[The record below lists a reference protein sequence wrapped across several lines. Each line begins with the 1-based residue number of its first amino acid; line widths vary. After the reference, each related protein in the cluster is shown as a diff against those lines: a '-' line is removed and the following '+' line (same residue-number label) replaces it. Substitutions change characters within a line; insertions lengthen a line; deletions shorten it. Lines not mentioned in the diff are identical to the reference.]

1 MNFALLLA
9 VLCCVTFIVIE
20 ANGKEGHGKEGPLK
34 NSFYAVQKNFYE
46 LQAILDSKVPR
57 DKLVGHTGWLTNM
70 CSYYW
75 NQAHLSRAKTI
86 CEVGFG
92 VGFTSTIWLTAGDA
106 TVYSFDLFPEKGKV
120 VASEEMGDLVN
131 YMATYQNAGIR
142 FLQEKFKGR
151 FHPIK
156 GYSDKTVPEFTRVHS
171 KVRCDIILIDGSHTT
186 QGTLVDFRNFKA
198 LAHKDTTVF
207 IDDLE
212 DPQVS
217 EAIRLAIQENI
228 LAPNMTEC
236 IRGEKYI
243 NPDFGP
249 PGFTELPGDGKHY
262 CRTHYQF

>member
-1 MNFALLLA
+1 MNVTLFLV
-9 VLCCVTFIVIE
+9 VLCCVSFVVID
-20 ANGKEGHGKEGPLK
+20 ANGKEGHIK

-46 LQAILDSKVPR
+46 LQAILDAKVPR
-57 DKLVGHTGWLTNM
+57 DKQVGHTGWLTNM

-75 NQAHLSRAKTI
+75 NQAHLSHAKTI

-106 TVYSFDLFPEKGKV
+106 TVYSFDLFPEEGKV
-120 VASEEMGDLVN
+120 VPSEEMGYFVN
-131 YMATYQNAGIR
+131 YMAAYQNAGIR
-142 FLQEKFKGR
+142 FLQEKFPGR

-156 GYSDKTVPEFTRVHS
+156 GYSDKTIPAFAKANSSV
-171 KVRCDIILIDGSHTT
+171 KCDIILVDGSHTT
-186 QGTLVDFRNFKA
+186 EGTLVDFRNFKA

-212 DPQVS
+212 DPNVS
-217 EAIRLAIQENI
+217 NAVALAQKEGI
-228 LAPNMTEC
+228 LTPTMTEC

-243 NPDFGP
+243 NPDFGH
-249 PGFTELPGDGKHY
+249 PGVTVKEGETGKHY